1 MASFKYN
8 TVEELLTPQERF
20 ALYEQKKT
28 AKNAMKIKPKKI

>member
-20 ALYEQKKT
+20 ALYEQRKKLLKT
-28 AKNAMKIKPKKI
+28 L